1 MRQDNLHSIKDDMVA
16 FTEGHGLKRL
26 PGFVGEEV
34 PSVLWDDDNNPDS
47 WKDFVEMAK
56 AAGAPFVTMSEIV
69 LEKEDLELLIEELS
83 DMSFGEDDPDEIEQ
97 AQSLV
102 QHVGKVGFL
111 QLGFAHQGVMYL
123 HETSTEWYEHYQ
135 QMLESIEDFSDIV
148 LEQQDGDDEEQ

>member
-1 MRQDNLHSIKDDMVA
+1 MVA

>member
-83 DMSFGEDDPDEIEQ
+83 DMSFGEDDPDEIEH